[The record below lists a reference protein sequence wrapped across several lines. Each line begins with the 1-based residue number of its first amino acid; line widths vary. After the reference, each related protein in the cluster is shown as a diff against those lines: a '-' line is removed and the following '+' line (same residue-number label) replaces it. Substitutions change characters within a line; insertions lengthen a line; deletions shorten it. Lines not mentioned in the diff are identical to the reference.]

1 MERGKELTD
10 FEFDENENKS
20 MKDVI
25 DKFKIC
31 RHFYKA
37 LYKSVTDNF
46 FDLVS
51 LLSFSRIEDVNKDI
65 WLNGWRLKTDIK
77 EYSGS
82 TKLLKSLDY
91 FYF

>member
-31 RHFYKA
+31 RHFCKA
-37 LYKSVTDNF
+37 LYKSVTDNI

-65 WLNGWRLKTDIK
+65 WLNGWRLKTDTC
-77 EYSGS
+77 SGS